1 MIILATNPEFL
12 GKLAT
17 NSTKFKT
24 WRWQLV
30 AILCNLNYGQLSHQ
44 IIQIEMETGLQNLN
58 ITME

>member
-17 NSTKFKT
+17 NPTHFKT

-30 AILCNLNYGQLSHQ
+30 AILCNLNYGQLSP
-44 IIQIEMETGLQNLN
+44 QIEMETGLQNLN
-58 ITME
+58 IMME